1 MSVYQALAVER
12 NDSQVIDHYVAFML
26 SDIFAGLRKSNM
38 ATARASAESLIHAR
52 ARRILAQSD
61 IAQLNTL
68 AALENFVRSVAA
80 LPGRKLALFVSDG
93 FFLNEQR
100 LDTGERLRRITD
112 AAARAGVVIYAL
124 QASGLGTAF
133 PDAASDVGLGPDAS
147 TGAAPLGEDTAAQA
161 PLAQLAADTG
171 GRAFFNSNDLTR
183 GVTQALAETGRY
195 YLLGWR
201 PAADLFRERKFHHI
215 DVRVRGR
222 AELTARVQR
231 GFFSGGADASAARV
245 SATAPKPKEQAQAAP
260 AELNAAGGAP
270 QSGGTLVTH
279 LAASYLDTPQRGP
292 VLSLLLQVPGD
303 QTTGGAGTQ
312 AAREYD
318 VAGIVYDADGKQVG
332 SFTERAGNG
341 AASNGAPAGGPHG
354 FVYYTQIS
362 VKPGLYQVRAA
373 ARDRATGA
381 TGRAAQWI
389 EVPDLATG
397 RLALSSLLLGERA
410 GAAGTLAPSATDLA
424 PKAQLKI
431 DARFS
436 RSARLRFLTYI
447 YNASARPP
455 RLEVQAELWRD
466 NRQLVSTRPRTVET
480 AGVADLA
487 RIPLAEELTLAT
499 LPNGRYLLRLTVFD
513 RSARTSA
520 TQEARFIIE

>member
-38 ATARASAESLIHAR
+38 ATARSSAESLTHAR

-61 IAQLNTL
+61 NVQLNTL
-68 AALENFVRSVAA
+68 AALESFVRSVAA

-100 LDTGERLRRITD
+100 LDTAERLRRITD

-124 QASGLGTAF
+124 QASGLGTAL

-161 PLAQLAADTG
+161 PLAQLAANTG

-183 GVTQALAETGRY
+183 GVMQALAETGRY

-201 PAADLFRERKFHHI
+201 PAADLFRERKFHYI
-215 DVRVRGR
+215 EVRVRGR

-231 GFFSGGADASAARV
+231 GFFSGGTDPSAAR
-245 SATAPKPKEQAQAAP
+245 ATAPKEQAQAAP
-260 AELNAAGGAP
+260 AELNAAAGAA

-292 VLSLLLQVPGD
+292 VLSLLLQVPGE
-303 QTTGGAGTQ
+303 QTTGAQG

-318 VAGIVYDADGKQVG
+318 VAGIVYDADGKQAG

-341 AASNGAPAGGPHG
+341 ATGNGAPAGGPHG

-410 GAAGTLAPSATDLA
+410 GAAGALAPSATDLA
-424 PKAQLKI
+424 AKAQLKI

-480 AGVADLA
+480 AGVGDLT

-499 LPNGRYLLRLTVFD
+499 LPSGRYLLRLTVFD

-520 TQEARFIIE
+520 TQEARFTIE